1 MKSERAIKQLRE
13 LEKLGSAK
21 EMRLAAEEWDAD
33 WKILISTIMSAQSR
47 DETTIPIA
55 EKLFEKYK
63 DVEKLSNA
71 NYSDVLKIFQGL
83 NYNKTKAGNVINC
96 AKELV
101 EKHDGKVPHNFNKLI
116 ELPGVGRK
124 TANVFLSEKGHDEIG
139 VDTHVFYIS
148 SKLGW
153 SNAKNRDK
161 TEIDLRKLF
170 PQKLWGKINPT
181 LVRFGKS
188 YTSRKEKDK
197 LLDKIRGIK

>member
-71 NYSDVLKIFQGL
+71 NY
-83 NYNKTKAGNVINC
+83 
-96 AKELV
+96 
-101 EKHDGKVPHNFNKLI
+101 
-116 ELPGVGRK
+116 
-124 TANVFLSEKGHDEIG
+124 
-139 VDTHVFYIS
+139 
-148 SKLGW
+148 
-153 SNAKNRDK
+153 
-161 TEIDLRKLF
+161 
-170 PQKLWGKINPT
+170 
-181 LVRFGKS
+181 
-188 YTSRKEKDK
+188 
-197 LLDKIRGIK
+197 